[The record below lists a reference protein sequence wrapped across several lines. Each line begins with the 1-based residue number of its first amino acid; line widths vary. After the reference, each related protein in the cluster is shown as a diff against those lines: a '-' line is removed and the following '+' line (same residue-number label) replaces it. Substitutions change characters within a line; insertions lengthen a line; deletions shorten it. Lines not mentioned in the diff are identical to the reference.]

1 MPVRPTLRL
10 ISRRY
15 GSPFDGFEHGFSLIE
30 VLLVAA
36 LSTVVIMAAATVA
49 VSETKASI
57 KSYVI
62 QSLRDKYARL
72 TYFLEVEIGEG
83 GQLSIV
89 RDTATCPEAAT
100 PAAPTG
106 VTSSVQYLFTV
117 RHRYTR
123 AQGLG
128 SAYSCFFNVPLA
140 NNPGSDPSNWALYRY
155 GPAIGDRSG
164 VIGLTAADTAIPG
177 ALNPGLYVVSPYT
190 YIYNISLNR
199 QAACGTSGLANVD
212 DAIKYSCDGRTLAYS
227 VRVGSGSLSRSS
239 LWNATY
245 PPGNADVLVYART
258 RIL

>member
-1 MPVRPTLRL
+1 MPVRSSLGL
-10 ISRRY
+10 ISRRR
-15 GSPFDGFEHGFSLIE
+15 GSPFDGFGYGFSLIE
-30 VLLVAA
+30 VLIVAA
-36 LSTVVIMAAATVA
+36 LSAVVIMAAATVA

-89 RDTATCPEAAT
+89 RDTATCPAVAT

-106 VTSSVQYLFTV
+106 VTSAVQYLFTV

-128 SAYSCFFNVPLA
+128 SAYSCFFNVPLV
-140 NNPGSDPSNWALYRY
+140 NNPGSDPNHWALYRY

-164 VIGLTAADTAIPG
+164 VIGLTAADSAIPV
-177 ALNPGLYVVSPYT
+177 ALNPGLYVVSPYAFV
-190 YIYNISLNR
+190 YNVSLNR
-199 QAACGTSGLANVD
+199 QAACGTDGLANVD
-212 DAIKYSCDGRTLAYS
+212 DVIKYSCDGRTLAYS
-227 VRVGSGSLSRSS
+227 LRVGSGSLNRSS

-245 PPGNADVLVYART
+245 PPSNTDVLVYARA
-258 RIL
+258 RVL